1 MTGPMIA
8 ALRKLGRNDVADHIF
23 DLSVGLS
30 VREQALWE
38 YYDRSGKGYGA
49 RSYIEHALAPLY
61 AWELTEIN
69 KTEVKP

>member
-1 MTGPMIA
+1 MIPSGFCVTMA
-8 ALRKLGRNDVADHIF
+8 VTWTF
-23 DLSVGLS
+23 LSGTVGLS
-30 VREQALWE
+30 TREQALWE

-49 RSYIEHALAPLY
+49 RSYIEHALTPLY